1 MGNRRRNSES
11 NFIIQGSILAVTSVI
26 CRLIGILYRIPLTN
40 IIGNKGNGYYSCA
53 FEVYSIMLLVSSY
66 SLPLAVSKLVS
77 ARVAKGQRKN
87 AYRIYKCALLFAGVV
102 GILVSIITYFGADFI
117 AGTLM
122 SQPMSAIALKVLA
135 PTILIVAV
143 MGVLRGYYQG
153 LGTMM
158 PTVFSQII
166 EQIVNAIISVAA
178 AYYLFSYGMKL
189 DALLYTESYAPAY
202 GAAGGTLGTGAGALF
217 GFLFLLLVAA
227 LYKQVMNRQVRRDR
241 TRYQEEYSEIFKILL
256 LTIVP
261 VVLSTAV
268 YNISSILDQSMFN
281 KIMTV
286 QGNASS
292 DIAEIWG
299 IYSGKYKLLTN
310 VPLAIAS
317 ALAASTVPS
326 LTRALAEGN
335 ERSASRKIS
344 SSIRFTMIVVIPC
357 AVGFTVLASPI
368 LQLLFGDATVLPA
381 RLLQIGSVTV
391 ILFALSTL
399 TNGILQG
406 INKMKIPVRNAAISL
421 VIHLI
426 ALFIMLTVFKWG
438 IYAVV
443 FANILFALLMCVM
456 NGMAISKNFDYEQEI
471 RNTFVIPG
479 IAAIFMGVAVFLI
492 YFLLFKVLNNNISTI
507 VAIMVG
513 VIIYFILLLVLKG
526 VSREDLENMPKGYLM
541 INIAEKFHL
550 L

>member
-1 MGNRRRNSES
+1 MGNRKNSES
-11 NFIIQGSILAVTSVI
+11 NFIVQGSILAVASVI

-40 IIGNKGNGYYSCA
+40 IIGDEGNGYYSCA
-53 FEVYSIMLLVSSY
+53 FEVYSIMLLMSSY

-77 ARVAKGQRKN
+77 ARVAKGQRRN
-87 AYRIYKCALLFAGVV
+87 AYRIYKGALLFAGIV
-102 GILVSIITYFGADFI
+102 GIIVSLITYFCADFM

-122 SQPMSAIALKVLA
+122 SQPRSAVALKVLA
-135 PTILIVAV
+135 PTLVVVAV

-153 LGTMM
+153 LGTMI
-158 PTVFSQII
+158 PTVFSQIM

-178 AYYLFSYGMKL
+178 AYYLFSYGTKL

-217 GFLFLLLVAA
+217 GLFFLLLVS
-227 LYKQVMNRQVRRDR
+227 LMYKKVIHRQIKRDR
-241 TRYQEEYSEIFKILL
+241 TKYREGMTEIFQILL

-268 YNISSILDQSMFN
+268 YNISGILDQGMFN

-286 QGNASS
+286 QGNASN
-292 DIAEIWG
+292 DISSLWG

-317 ALAASTVPS
+317 ALAASTVPTLS
-326 LTRALAEGN
+326 RALAEGN
-335 ERSASRKIS
+335 ERGASRKIN

-368 LQLLFGDATVLPA
+368 LQLIFGDSNILPA
-381 RLLQIGSVTV
+381 RLLQIGSITV
-391 ILFALSTL
+391 VLYALSTL

-406 INKMKIPVRNAAISL
+406 INKMNIPVRNAAIAL

-426 ALFIMLTVFKWG
+426 ALFVMLTIFKWG
-438 IYAVV
+438 VYAVV
-443 FANILFALLMCVM
+443 FANILFALLMCIM
-456 NGMAISKNFDYEQEI
+456 NSLAISKNFNYEQEI
-471 RNTFVIPG
+471 KYTFIIPS
-479 IAAIFMGVAVFLI
+479 IAAILMGVAVFLVH
-492 YFLLFKVLNNNISTI
+492 FWMFKVVNNNISTL
-507 VAIMVG
+507 VAIGVG
-513 VIIYFILLLVLKG
+513 VICYFIFLLALKG
-526 VSREDLENMPKGYLM
+526 VDREDLEHMPKGYL
-541 INIAEKFHL
+541 IANIAEKLHL

>member
-1 MGNRRRNSES
+1 MANRRNSES
-11 NFIIQGSILAVTSVI
+11 NFIIQGSILAAAGII
-26 CRLIGILYRIPLTN
+26 CRLIGIVYRIPLTN
-40 IIGNKGNGYYSCA
+40 IIGNEGNGYYSCA
-53 FEVYSIMLLVSSY
+53 FELYGIMLLLSSY

-87 AYRIYKCALLFAGVV
+87 AYRIYKSALVFAGTV
-102 GILVSIITYFGADFI
+102 GIVASLVTFFGADFM

-122 SQPMSAIALKVLA
+122 SQPMSAIALKILA
-135 PTILIVAV
+135 PTLFIVAI

-178 AYYLFSYGMKL
+178 AYYLFSYGKKL
-189 DALLYTESYAPAY
+189 DALLYTESYGPAY
-202 GAAGGTLGTGAGALF
+202 GAAGGTLGTGIGALT
-217 GFLFLLLVAA
+217 GLLFLVLVASI
-227 LYKQVMNRQVRRDR
+227 YKTVINRQIRRDK
-241 TRYQEEYSEIFKILL
+241 TRYQEEYKEIFAILFF
-256 LTIVP
+256 TIVP

-268 YNISSILDQSMFN
+268 YNISSILDQGMFN
-281 KIMTV
+281 KIMTI
-286 QGNASS
+286 QGNESKN
-292 DIAEIWG
+292 IANLWG
-299 IYSGKYKLLTN
+299 IYAGKYKLLTN

-317 ALAASTVPS
+317 SLAASTVPS

-335 ERSASRKIS
+335 ERMASRKIS

-368 LQLLFGDATVLPA
+368 LQLLFRDSTVLPA
-381 RLLQIGSVTV
+381 RLLQIGSITV
-391 ILFALSTL
+391 VLYALSTL

-406 INKMKIPVRNAAISL
+406 INQMRIPVRNAAISL

-426 ALFIMLTVFKWG
+426 ALFIMLTAFKWG

-443 FANILFALLMCVM
+443 YANILFALLMCM
-456 NGMAISKNFDYEQEI
+456 LNGFAISRHIEYDQEVKY
-471 RNTFVIPG
+471 TFVIPT
-479 IAAIFMGVAVFLI
+479 IAAIFMGIVVFLTH
-492 YFLLFKVLNNNISTI
+492 FLLFKILNNSISTI
-507 VAIMVG
+507 IAIMIG
-513 VIIYFILLLVLKG
+513 VVIYFVLMLVFKG
-526 VSREDLENMPKGYLM
+526 ISEEDLEHMPKGHLLV
-541 INIAEKFHL
+541 NIAQKLHL